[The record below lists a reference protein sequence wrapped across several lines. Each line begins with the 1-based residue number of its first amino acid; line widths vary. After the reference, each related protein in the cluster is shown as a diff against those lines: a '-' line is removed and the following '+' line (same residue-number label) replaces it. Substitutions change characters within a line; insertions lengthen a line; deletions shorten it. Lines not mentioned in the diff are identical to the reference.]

1 MNPLAILSIIQL
13 GASIIGGLRA
23 QQAAADQ
30 QRLMEVALDR
40 QGQATEAAL
49 NAAANVAN
57 RNVTSLLAPYYSALQ
72 GRGLSALASE
82 AGAAGLANSGLATA
96 AKLGFRNEIA
106 AQFGKDLLNY
116 EAQKALPLLQA
127 QMQAAGNYM
136 DAARLRAQMS
146 GAIGEMGQANLSWL
160 PELLKNYPD
169 LFNFGSTFKGD
180 SLPEIKLGPELDSIF
195 NPLS

>member
-23 QQAAADQ
+23 QQAAAEQ
-30 QRLMEVALDR
+30 QRLMEVGLDR

-49 NAAANVAN
+49 NAAAKVAN
-57 RNVTSLLAPYYSALQ
+57 RDITALLAPYYSALQ
-72 GRGLSALASE
+72 GRGLSALTSE
-82 AGAAGLANSGLATA
+82 AGAAGLTNSGLATA
-96 AKLGFRNEIA
+96 ARLGFRNEIA

-146 GAIGEMGQANLSWL
+146 SAIGEMGQANLSWL

-169 LFNFGSTFKGD
+169 LFNFNLGNQANVI
-180 SLPEIKLGPELDSIF
+180 PEPKLGPKIDNIF
-195 NPLS
+195 NPSV